1 MRGKCASLN
10 KAMPYMVVILC
21 TLAVWVFFQFKY
33 EYTFFYKEQNQL
45 FLLSSDYLATYF
57 DKPAWLG
64 NMVGDYLT
72 QFYYYLYA
80 GAAIFSGL
88 LLLTCVLIM
97 WALKRI
103 GLPRWLSCLV
113 ALIVGSIL
121 AIFNFD
127 PDYRMANVVCVLGT
141 ALMLLLWTLFIRK
154 GYWAKINAAIVFG
167 YLGWWMFAL
176 GTNSI
181 GKFSTPY
188 YQLEDYLEVDNLFYF
203 GRYDELAKKVETMK
217 REDVTG
223 IISCY
228 YYMSKAEKGLLP
240 QYIGRVSPVNL
251 GTLYHIGPKSTLQ
264 EMKIMNELYF
274 LLGDITMTERAAM
287 LGLVSSPNNR
297 NVRMIKRL
305 AEANLVAGDDEAA
318 MKYIRILENTFAYK
332 KWAKA
337 NRPGHFNAQLM
348 KKRTLMNKDDRLRT
362 DDNCREILIG
372 LLEANPRN
380 VAALHYL
387 MCTDIQVGQKELF
400 YSDYEKYY
408 LPIYGKASEPL
419 YKQCLVGY
427 ESSKE

>member
-1 MRGKCASLN
+1 MKGRYASLN
-10 KAMPYMVVILC
+10 KGVTYLVVFLWAF
-21 TLAVWVFFQFKY
+21 AVWVFFQFKY
-33 EYTFFYKEQNQL
+33 GYTFFYKEQNQL
-45 FLLSSDYLATYF
+45 FLLSSDYLFTYF

-64 NMVGDYLT
+64 NLIGDFLT

-88 LLLTCVLIM
+88 LLLMCVLILC
-97 WALKRI
+97 ALRRI

-113 ALIVGSIL
+113 ALIVGSLL
-121 AIFNFD
+121 ATFNLD
-127 PDYRMANVVCVLGT
+127 PDYRTANVVCVLGT
-141 ALMLLLWTLFIRK
+141 VAMLLLWTVFIRK
-154 GYWAKINAAIVFG
+154 GFWIKINAAIVFG

-176 GTNSI
+176 GTNSV
-181 GKFSTPY
+181 GKLSTPY

-203 GRYDELAKKVETMK
+203 GRYDALAKKVESMK

-240 QYIGRVSPVNL
+240 QCIGRVSPVNL
-251 GTLYHIGPKSTLQ
+251 GTLYHIGPNSTIQ

-274 LLGDITMTERAAM
+274 LLGDMTMTERAAM
-287 LGLVSSPNNR
+287 LGLVSSPANR

-337 NRPGHFNAQLM
+337 NRPGHCSAHIM
-348 KKRTLMNKDDRLRT
+348 EKRKLVNRDDRLRT
-362 DDNCREILIG
+362 DDNCRGILIG
-372 LLEANPRN
+372 LLEANPYN
-380 VAALHYL
+380 TAALHYL
-387 MCTDIQVGQKELF
+387 MCTDIQVGQRDLF
-400 YSDYEKYY
+400 YSDYKKYY
-408 LPIYGKASEPL
+408 LPLYGKASEPL
-419 YKQCLVGY
+419 YKQYLVGY
-427 ESSKE
+427 ENSKE

>member
-1 MRGKCASLN
+1 MKRKYSTLIKVAPCA
-10 KAMPYMVVILC
+10 VVLLW
-21 TLAVWVFFQFKY
+21 TLAVWIFFQFKY
-33 EYTFFYKEQNQL
+33 GYTFFYKEQNQL
-45 FLLSSDYLATYF
+45 FLLSSDYVNTYF
-57 DKPAWLG
+57 DKSAWLG
-64 NMVGDYLT
+64 NLVGDYLT

-80 GAAIFSGL
+80 GAAIFTGL
-88 LLLTCVLIM
+88 LLLTCVLTI
-97 WALKRI
+97 WALRRI

-113 ALIVGSIL
+113 ALIVGSLL

-127 PDYRMANVVCVLGT
+127 PDYRTANVVCVLGT
-141 ALMLLLWTLFIRK
+141 VVMLLLWTIFIHK
-154 GYWAKINAAIVFG
+154 GFWAKVYAAIVFTW
-167 YLGWWMFAL
+167 LGWWMFAL

-181 GKFSTPY
+181 GKFSAPY
-188 YQLEDYLEVDNLFYF
+188 YQLEDYLEVDNLYYF
-203 GRYDELAKKVETMK
+203 GRYEELAKKVEAMK

-251 GTLYHIGPKSTLQ
+251 GTLYHIGPKSTIQ

-274 LLGDITMTERAAM
+274 LLGDMTMTERAAM
-287 LGLVSSPNNR
+287 LGLVSSPANR

-305 AEANLVAGDDEAA
+305 AESNLVAGDDEAA

-332 KWAKA
+332 KWAKS

-348 KKRTLMNKDDRLRT
+348 KKRDLVNKDDRLRV
-362 DDNCREILIG
+362 DDNCRDILIG
-372 LLEANPRN
+372 LLEANPHN
-380 VAALHYL
+380 AVALHYL
-387 MCTDIQVGQKELF
+387 MCTDIQVNQRELF

-419 YKQCLVGY
+419 YKQCLIGY
-427 ESSKE
+427 EHSKE